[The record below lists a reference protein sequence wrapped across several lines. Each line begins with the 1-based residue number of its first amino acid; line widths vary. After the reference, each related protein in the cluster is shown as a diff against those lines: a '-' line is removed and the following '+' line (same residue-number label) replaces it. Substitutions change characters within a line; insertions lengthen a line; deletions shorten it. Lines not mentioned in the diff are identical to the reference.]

1 MKSTPKS
8 ENSANLPQNRTGPS
22 PVRRR
27 FIFRGIVQGVG
38 FRPAVY
44 RCAVALGLTGFV
56 QNRRSEVAAEV
67 QGQEET
73 IERFRKRFL
82 DTLPGAAAL
91 ESVKT
96 EDIGPVKEEDFRI
109 IESSSSDYLF
119 PPIPPDLSICKA
131 CTRELFDPENRR
143 YLYPFITCTQCGPRY
158 SIVEDTPFDRET
170 TSMID
175 FPQCPDC
182 LREYT
187 DPADRRFHSQTNS
200 CEVCGPK
207 LTAYAPGGAASPGPS
222 SKAAGPAADDSGAP
236 AASRPGPADAGG
248 AGDPVK
254 RAVRFLAAGKVA
266 AVQGIGGFHLAADPS
281 SPEALAKLRREKER
295 RTKPFAL
302 MVRDLE
308 EAKRLCFLGD
318 GERRRLTSPEK
329 PIVIMPARPD
339 IPAHLRE
346 VSDTGTLGIM
356 LPYTPLHLLLFFHPE
371 EEIPYR
377 HLIMTSG
384 NRHDE
389 PIITEPSEAIDR
401 LSDVADLFVYH
412 NRRILFRSDD
422 SVLRPPLSFS
432 GIGDNPKNGGGEPDS
447 WCIIR
452 RSRGFVPKIFTL
464 DRELPASTLAVGGD
478 LKNAPAFGD
487 KNTLYLS
494 PYIGDLEDPNAFEA
508 FEKTIEQILGLYKI
522 SPRRVVCDLHPGYH
536 STAWALA
543 SSIPEKKQVQ
553 HHYAHLLSVMAE
565 HGLEETAGASCDG
578 TGYGTDGTVWGGE
591 FLHATREG
599 FRRLGS
605 LRPFPLPGGEA
616 AIHRPGRIA
625 YSLLYETLNRQELE
639 KVCGF
644 TAGAAGDGPAA
655 VPVPE
660 ASEAVLIREMLAKGV
675 NAPLTSSAGRL
686 FDAVSALLGFVG
698 KVYYEGEGP
707 IKLEGAAIA
716 AAEAGGLTAAHGA
729 EEIRRFEGW
738 FPLDSADDRAES
750 PDFFID
756 PRPMVAYL
764 AERTLPGLKKTGSVE
779 SGLAGELALLFHEAF
794 AHGLLRGI
802 QYVAEETG
810 IKTVSLSGGVFQNM
824 LLRKI
829 LLPRLTSAGYLVR
842 LNRNVSPGDGGIA
855 LGQAYAL

>member
-1 MKSTPKS
+1 
-8 ENSANLPQNRTGPS
+8 
-22 PVRRR
+22 
-27 FIFRGIVQGVG
+27 VG

-73 IERFRKRFL
+73 IERFRKMFL
-82 DTLPGAAAL
+82 DTLPGAAVL
-91 ESVKT
+91 ESVKI

-119 PPIPPDLSICKA
+119 PPIPPDLSICEA

-222 SKAAGPAADDSGAP
+222 SKAAGPAADDSGVP
-236 AASRPGPADAGG
+236 AAGRPGPADAGG

-254 RAVRFLAAGKVA
+254 RAARFLAAGKVV

-281 SPEALAKLRREKER
+281 SQGALAKLRREKER
-295 RTKPFAL
+295 QTKPFAL

-308 EAKRLCFLGD
+308 EAERLCFLGD

-412 NRRILFRSDD
+412 NRRILFRNDD

-432 GIGDNPKNGGGEPDS
+432 GIGDNQKNGEGGSDS

-464 DRELPASTLAVGGD
+464 TTDVTEPTLAVGGD

-487 KNTLYLS
+487 KNTLYVA
-494 PYIGDLEDPNAFEA
+494 PYIGDLEDPRTFEA
-508 FEKTIEQILGLYKI
+508 FEKTVKQILDLYQI
-522 SPRRVVCDLHPGYH
+522 RPERVVCDLHPEYH

-565 HGLEETAGASCDG
+565 HGLDETVGASCDG
-578 TGYGTDGTVWGGE
+578 TGYGTDGTIWGGE

-605 LRPFPLPGGEA
+605 LRPFQLPGGEA
-616 AIHRPGRIA
+616 AIHEPRRIV
-625 YSLLYETLNRQELE
+625 YSLLYETLGPDDL
-639 KVCGF
+639 
-644 TAGAAGDGPAA
+644 DGLYGLIRRNAA
-655 VPVPE
+655 VGTDAAAE
-660 ASEAVLIREMLAKGV
+660 TILLREMLAK
-675 NAPLTSSAGRL
+675 NLNSPLTSSAGRL
-686 FDAVSALLGFVG
+686 FDAVSALLGFVDR
-698 KVYYEGEGP
+698 VYYEGEGP
-707 IKLEGAAIA
+707 VKMEGAAIQT
-716 AAEAGGLTAAHGA
+716 AEARGLTAAYGA
-729 EEIRRFEGW
+729 EAIRRFEGW
-738 FPLDSADDRAES
+738 FPLDSANDRSES
-750 PDFFID
+750 PQFRID
-756 PRPMVAYL
+756 PRPMLLYL
-764 AERTLPGLKKTGSVE
+764 TERSLPALEKNGHLDGELS
-779 SGLAGELALLFHEAF
+779 GELALLFHEAF
-794 AHGLLRGI
+794 AHALLRGI
-802 QYVAEETG
+802 ERMIEKTG
-810 IKTVSLSGGVFQNM
+810 VNEVSLSGGVFQNM
-824 LLRKI
+824 LLRRI
-829 LLPRLTSAGYLVR
+829 LIPRLSRQGSAVY
-842 LNRNVSPGDGGIA
+842 LNRGVPPGDGGIA
-855 LGQAYAL
+855 LGQAYAI